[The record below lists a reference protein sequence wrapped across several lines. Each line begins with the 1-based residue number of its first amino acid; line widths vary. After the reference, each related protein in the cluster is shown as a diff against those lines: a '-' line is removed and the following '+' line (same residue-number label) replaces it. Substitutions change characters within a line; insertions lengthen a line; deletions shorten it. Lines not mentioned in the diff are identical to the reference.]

1 MCGVDLRECIWVVA
15 ACMHCQRLETL
26 TSLHPHTVV
35 HAAGWAA
42 FGEALRLQRAP
53 RGSPWYNSAIA
64 GGKSGRRHV
73 TIAEW
78 CCVFVAPAGLSYAL
92 YTAYTRQSAGYGA

>member
-1 MCGVDLRECIWVVA
+1 MHALPAPGNLNKLAPSYSCTRSWLGRIWGGASPA
-15 ACMHCQRLETL
+15 ACT
-26 TSLHPHTVV
+26 
-35 HAAGWAA
+35 
-42 FGEALRLQRAP
+42 

-92 YTAYTRQSAGYGA
+92 YTAYKRQSAGYGA